1 MEALLFKLRI
11 IEAIVI
17 VAVVIFFVFLFKI
30 KDKETKKEEGHRSL
44 KTSKGPSGV
53 VFGKEKNGTTVYS
66 PAADEG
72 HIAVFGGS
80 GSGKTSAILIPTLR
94 CWPGTSLTID
104 ISGDISSNVDCP
116 NKLIYE
122 PGNPFSVPYDIF
134 AAIDGM
140 DDEDDQNEALAKI
153 AYLLLPEIPDASANA
168 KYYQDGGRNI
178 LTASLIAFYH
188 SGKDF
193 IEICKIISSN
203 TPEQLFKAISEQGS
217 EIANYYIG
225 NFQGVHPQNVSGCKQ
240 TCETAVNF
248 FATTKKLWNSIR
260 RPKPGETAF
269 TPAAAEKH
277 NVFVLI
283 PDVKTDVY
291 GPLMGIIASQTLA
304 YLSARPTVEQQNVL
318 LCLDEFASL
327 GKLDIIGALRKLR
340 KKRVRIMILTQNL
353 TDLEDVYGRGAHRSM
368 LSNFAFTA
376 ILGVNETETQEYLA
390 KLIGQEEKER
400 ISTTSGAGLLG
411 RPSSVTRTREKDFII
426 QPSELA
432 HLGDELILL
441 SPDGYSRFKKAYYFR

>member
-1 MEALLFKLRI
+1 MEWLSYRLGI
-11 IEAIVI
+11 IEIVVVSI
-17 VAVVIFFVFLFKI
+17 VVVFFIFCFKI
-30 KDKETKKEEGHRSL
+30 KDAQLKKEAEHRNL

-140 DDEDDQNEALAKI
+140 DDEDDQNEALSKI
-153 AYLLLPEIPDASANA
+153 AYLLIPEIPDASANA

-193 IEICKIISSN
+193 IDICKIISSN

-217 EIANYYIG
+217 EIANYYIS

-240 TCETAVNF
+240 TCETSVNF

-269 TPAAAEKH
+269 TPAAIEKH

-291 GPLMGIIASQTLA
+291 GPLMGIITSQTLA
-304 YLSARPTVEQQNVL
+304 YLSARPTVEQNVL

-327 GKLDIIGALRKLR
+327 GKLDIVGGLRKLR

-441 SPDGYSRFKKAYYFR
+441 SPDGYSRLKKAYYFR

>member
-1 MEALLFKLRI
+1 MEWLSYRLGI
-11 IEAIVI
+11 IEIVVVSI
-17 VAVVIFFVFLFKI
+17 VVVFFIFCFKI
-30 KDKETKKEEGHRSL
+30 KDAQLKKEAEHRNL

-140 DDEDDQNEALAKI
+140 DDEDDQNEALSKI
-153 AYLLLPEIPDASANA
+153 AYLLIPEIPDASANA

-193 IEICKIISSN
+193 IEICKIISN
-203 TPEQLFKAISEQGS
+203 KTPEQLFKAISEQGS
-217 EIANYYIG
+217 EIANYYIS

-269 TPAAAEKH
+269 TPAAIEKH

-291 GPLMGIIASQTLA
+291 GPLMGIITSQTLA
-304 YLSARPTVEQQNVL
+304 YLSARPTVAQNVL

-327 GKLDIIGALRKLR
+327 GKLDIVGALRKLR

-441 SPDGYSRFKKAYYFR
+441 SPDGYSRLKKAYYFR

>member
-1 MEALLFKLRI
+1 MEWLAYRLGI
-11 IEAIVI
+11 IEIVVVSI
-17 VAVVIFFVFLFKI
+17 VVVFFIFCFKI
-30 KDKETKKEEGHRSL
+30 KDAQLKKEAEHRNL

-134 AAIDGM
+134 AAIDEM
-140 DDEDDQNEALAKI
+140 DDEDDQNEALSKI
-153 AYLLLPEIPDASANA
+153 AYLLIPEIPDASANA

-178 LTASLIAFYH
+178 LTAALIAFYH

-203 TPEQLFKAISEQGS
+203 TPEQLFKAISEEGS
-217 EIANYYIG
+217 EIANYYIS

-260 RPKPGETAF
+260 RPEPGETAF
-269 TPAAAEKH
+269 TPAAIEKH

-291 GPLMGIIASQTLA
+291 GPLMGIITSQTLA
-304 YLSARPTVEQQNVL
+304 YLSARPTVEQNVL

-327 GKLDIIGALRKLR
+327 GKLDIVGGLRKLR

-441 SPDGYSRFKKAYYFR
+441 SPDGYSRLKKAYYFR

>member
-1 MEALLFKLRI
+1 MEWLSYRLGI
-11 IEAIVI
+11 IEIVVVSI
-17 VAVVIFFVFLFKI
+17 VVVFFIFCFKT
-30 KDKETKKEEGHRSL
+30 KDAQLKKEAERRSL
-44 KTSKGPSGV
+44 KTSKMPSGV
-53 VFGKEKNGTTVYS
+53 VFGKETNGTIVYS
-66 PAADEG
+66 LAADEG

-140 DDEDDQNEALAKI
+140 DDEDDQNEALSKI
-153 AYLLLPEIPDASANA
+153 AYLLIPEIPDASANA

-193 IEICKIISSN
+193 IDICKIISSN

-217 EIANYYIG
+217 EIANYYIS

-260 RPKPGETAF
+260 RPEPGETAF
-269 TPAAAEKH
+269 TPAAIEKH

-291 GPLMGIIASQTLA
+291 GPLMGIISAQTLA
-304 YLSARPTVEQQNVL
+304 YLSARPTVEQNVL

-327 GKLDIIGALRKLR
+327 GKLDIVGGLRKLR

-441 SPDGYSRFKKAYYFR
+441 SPDGYSRLKKAYYFR

>member
-1 MEALLFKLRI
+1 MEWLSYRLGI
-11 IEAIVI
+11 IEIVVVSI
-17 VAVVIFFVFLFKI
+17 VVVFFIFCFKT
-30 KDKETKKEEGHRSL
+30 KDAQLKKEAERRSL
-44 KTSKGPSGV
+44 KTSKMPSGV
-53 VFGKEKNGTTVYS
+53 VFGKETNGTIVYS
-66 PAADEG
+66 LAADEG

-122 PGNPFSVPYDIF
+122 PGNPVSAPYDIF

-193 IEICKIISSN
+193 IEICKIISGN
-203 TPEQLFKAISEQGS
+203 TPEQLFKAISEQRS
-217 EIANYYIG
+217 EIANYYIS

-269 TPAAAEKH
+269 TPAAIEKH

-291 GPLMGIIASQTLA
+291 GPLMGIITSQTLA
-304 YLSARPTVEQQNVL
+304 YLSARPTVEQNVL

-327 GKLDIIGALRKLR
+327 GKLDIVGGLRKLR

-441 SPDGYSRFKKAYYFR
+441 SPDGYSRLKKAYYFR